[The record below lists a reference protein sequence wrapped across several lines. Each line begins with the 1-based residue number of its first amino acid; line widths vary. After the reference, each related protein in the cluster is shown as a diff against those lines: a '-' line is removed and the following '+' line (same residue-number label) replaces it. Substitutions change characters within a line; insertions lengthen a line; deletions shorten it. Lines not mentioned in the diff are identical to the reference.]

1 MGQAG
6 GGFGRQG
13 GLIPTEGYDN
23 FTKQVVPRWTS
34 TDEPTIAACIA
45 LVDKVCPCVVLVH
58 SQGGPFGYK
67 VAQARPD
74 KVKALVL
81 VEPAGVGDISQAA
94 KLKDIPSLSIYGD
107 YIASDARWPTIR
119 ANNIKFH
126 DAIRAAGGKPDLV
139 NLPDI
144 GIAGNS
150 HMMMMDRNNQ
160 QIAQV
165 IQKWLSDKGFVR

>member
-1 MGQAG
+1 MNKTKLELYSDRIDIVLAQHNIG
-6 GGFGRQG
+6 GRVTCGVVSPRSVQ
-13 GLIPTEGYDN
+13 
-23 FTKQVVPRWTS
+23 FTLA
-34 TDEPTIAACIA
+34 TIAHA
-45 LVDKVCPCVVLVH
+45 
-58 SQGGPFGYK
+58 
-67 VAQARPD
+67 D

-81 VEPAGVGDISQAA
+81 VEPAGVGDMYQAA